1 MDEILVNKVLK
12 AFGVKSQGSTS
23 SSVANNQ
30 IVSDEIPKQ
39 PQTVNR
45 TTDSIIKSYTAS
57 QILTA
62 YQLQTDDINTNIAN
76 AFLTKGVLPT
86 KEDIEAIRSLINNLS
101 GAADLEKLIDKAV
114 NSKVRNLDSNHAV
127 VKEAIETEI
136 NIRSLQKDLQS
147 LKAEVF
153 QDQSVPTKLKLEIL
167 SSIDKTQAQLESIMK
182 ESDIPV
188 EIDRDLPIQ
197 EKLIKSVNES
207 GAKKLERAIESVAKT
222 LIEIKTVLADG
233 VSSQLQKDTALVSTD
248 VLVDELEVMQ
258 NKLTSA
264 RKSLLV
270 QIDLQ
275 IKELVSLKESILKI
289 GELFQTPSGNNSQN
303 ASALLEKKIP
313 EFLNTLNV
321 VDSILAKFGEF
332 ISAFPQTSKAN
343 SETQQGLN
351 TAPNS
356 AINTVPEEG
365 DNIKPNSMPM
375 TQEPN
380 AKISPEVLPNLTNKV
395 SPQNSLSLLPAQLG
409 NALEAIKSNLETIKG
424 ILNQT
429 VDLPASVAVKQL
441 VSILETKTPEF
452 LKMFATFDIDNGEF
466 PELKKIQDHLNLE
479 KNKMDQVLTQTN
491 SKSNNLAES
500 FNKTINIAQ
509 LKIEI
514 EKLEFELI
522 KNNEIIQSLKKNHE
536 SVLKTEAKQVIQQL
550 LEKSPAKSEVF
561 HAFEI
566 RHNPMVELQPTR
578 VEVKQNKNPDEPT
591 EKQSFSFLLDLDL
604 TNVGQVKAQLFSSEN
619 IKQINLYFEN
629 NDYKNLAIENQ
640 SELKSRLREIPF
652 LSQIFFSSALPE
664 KNAELSSPAVKPED
678 KGDHFFDSIA

>member
-30 IVSDEIPKQ
+30 IVPDEIPKQ

-45 TTDSIIKSYTAS
+45 TTDSIIKSYSAS

-114 NSKVRNLDSNHAV
+114 NSKVRNLDSNHPV
-127 VKEAIETEI
+127 VKEAIETEL

-153 QDQSVPTKLKLEIL
+153 QDQSVPIKLKLEIL

-233 VSSQLQKDTALVSTD
+233 VSGQLQKDTALVSTD

-258 NKLTSA
+258 NKLTSD

-289 GELFQTPSGNNSQN
+289 GELFQTPTGNSSQN

-365 DNIKPNSMPM
+365 DNIKPNAMPM

-395 SPQNSLSLLPAQLG
+395 SPQNSLSLLPAQLS

-441 VSILETKTPEF
+441 VSILENKTPEF

-479 KNKMDQVLTQTN
+479 KNKMDQVLTQAN

-591 EKQSFSFLLDLDL
+591 EKQSLSFLLDLDL

-629 NDYKNLAIENQ
+629 IDYKNLAIENQ
-640 SELKSRLREIPF
+640 SELQSRLREIPF
-652 LSQIFFSSALPE
+652 LSQIFFSSALPD
-664 KNAELSSPAVKPED
+664 KKAELSNSTAKPED